1 MDTLFHYC
9 SSATFASIISRK
21 AIWLS
26 SLSLSNDTME
36 GRLVTTTLDRLL
48 SQLTVDSEEIEQVRK
63 SFRYAEEMCDG
74 LGFCLSEKPDLLSQ
88 WRGYADDG
96 QGFSI
101 GFNAKYLE
109 ELGRPVSED
118 VSGFRLKKVL
128 YKQDEHEDALKPGYE
143 KIKGLI
149 DSGGLKFPKYGLIN
163 MPDED
168 ELKRRNDEHNQ
179 SLQNLWVHAAGTIFT
194 EAHRLKSEAFSEEAE
209 WRLVSYLI
217 SDGDDPALF
226 RSAGNRLVP
235 YREFELRPLATQ
247 SIAEVY
253 VGPKNITPD
262 IFIQKFLRASGF
274 TNVVVKR
281 SAATYR

>member
-36 GRLVTTTLDRLL
+36 GRLVTTLDRLL
-48 SQLTVDSEEIEQVRK
+48 SQLTVDSEEIDQIRQ
-63 SFRYAEEMCDG
+63 SFQYAEEMCDG

-101 GFNAKYLE
+101 GLNVKYLE
-109 ELGRPVSED
+109 DLGRSRSADE
-118 VSGFRLKKVL
+118 SGFRLKKVL
-128 YKQDEHEDALKPGYE
+128 YKQDEHEEALKPGYE

-163 MPDED
+163 MPGED
-168 ELKRRNDEHNQ
+168 ELKRRTDEHNR
-179 SLQNLWVHAAGTIFT
+179 SLQTLWIHAAGTMFM

-226 RSAGNRLVP
+226 RSVGNRLVP
-235 YREFELRPLATQ
+235 YREFELKTLATP

-262 IFIQKFLRASGF
+262 LFIQKFLRASGF
-274 TNVVVKR
+274 TDVVVKR
-281 SAATYR
+281 SSATYR